1 MSVAEKSLPLPL
13 ERRLTLVVLILFTLV
28 LGTSLGVSYFEV
40 RHAAE
45 LSAADRLSSLADVLG
60 STSAQQLAT
69 RVSSMRRVARAPAI
83 IAAVQSAAQPLSDS
97 ARAALTQLSTTPADT
112 LAHPALLTVDG
123 RPIGPVKLDLPVD
136 ADRLRDV
143 VLAKGDSVY
152 IGPLRRTQGGVSF
165 VIAVPVFS
173 ATHRIVGIL
182 AQERPVGNTQSS
194 AALAGVIGKDVDVYL
209 HNADGSVWV
218 ALLGGPATD
227 AKANRRF
234 VDSVDIVTRA
244 SKGDVMSS
252 SSMLAGTPLA
262 ITVERP
268 MSVILAHPLAS
279 IRVLTVLAIVL
290 AALGAGIAWLLTH
303 QMVRP
308 LGELTNA
315 AEQIARGNYAERVR
329 SRRDDELGRLAHAFN
344 HMAEQVGISSAESSR
359 AVAQLTKSVETQQF
373 LAEASRIVS
382 GTLSDERLLA
392 DLSRHCVPRIAD
404 YCSIHVVD
412 DDGAL
417 RRVATVHAN
426 PDMQE
431 ALGALVARYPYRAD
445 GPSEVAEAIR
455 SQHPVVIPEVNLDR
469 LANEADADTARLLE
483 QVRPASFLCVPLIAR
498 GRAFGAMS
506 FTMTDSG
513 RRFEPND
520 HEIATELATRT
531 AVAID
536 NAVIYR
542 RSIALRLEAEAAS
555 AAKSDFLAKMSHEIR
570 TPINA
575 MIGYAELLQMGIAGR
590 ISDEQSVQLERI
602 RASGEH
608 LTALVNEILDLAKIE
623 AGGMSIER
631 TTGIAVD
638 AAEAAIA
645 LIRPLAARKGIELES
660 APAGDPQ
667 RTYLGDPKRV
677 QQILSNLLSNAVK
690 FTQPG
695 GTVHVQC
702 AGASLLR
709 RNGAVHTGQWTCI
722 SVKDTGHGIAEHDL
736 ERIFQPFV
744 QLDGGYTRA
753 HGGTGLGLTISR
765 NLAQLMGGELSVE
778 SAIGSGSCF
787 TLWLPSPD
795 SCITGESGAVDG

>member
-83 IAAVQSAAQPLSDS
+83 IAAVQSAAEPLSDS
-97 ARAALTQLSTTPADT
+97 AKAALTQLSTTPADT

-165 VIAVPVFS
+165 VIAVPVLS

-194 AALAGVIGKDVDVYL
+194 AALAGVIGKDVDMYL

-252 SSMLAGTPLA
+252 SSLLAGTPLA

-290 AALGAGIAWLLTH
+290 AGLGAAIAWLLTH

-308 LGELTNA
+308 LGELTSA

-455 SQHPVVIPEVNLDR
+455 SQHPVVIPEVDFDR
-469 LANEADADTARLLE
+469 LAHEADADTARLLE

-660 APAGDPQ
+660 GPAGDPQ

-702 AGASLLR
+702 VGASLLR

-765 NLAQLMGGELSVE
+765 NLAQMMGGELSVE

-795 SCITGESGAVDG
+795 SCITGELGAVDG